1 MQKPRYV
8 QMKLEIA
15 APPPPPHGI
24 LDSNMATTL
33 VSNTSNIKD
42 L

>member
-8 QMKLEIA
+8 KMKLEILA
-15 APPPPPHGI
+15 I
-24 LDSNMATTL
+24 LDSNMATTV
-33 VSNTSNIKD
+33 VSNTFNIKD